1 MINLFNILSNFFKE
15 NTTHTYGDILENKK
29 DTMDDN
35 MKRICNSEESEEYL
49 EVKNFDKRRLLENC
63 QLQQS
68 GEIGKPAQ
76 QNIMGRRTNKTI
88 TVSGIGEVQQ
98 IC

>member
-35 MKRICNSEESEEYL
+35 MKRICNSEEYEEYL

-68 GEIGKPAQ
+68 GEMGKPAQ
-76 QNIMGRRTNKTI
+76 QNIMGRRTNK
-88 TVSGIGEVQQ
+88 
-98 IC
+98 